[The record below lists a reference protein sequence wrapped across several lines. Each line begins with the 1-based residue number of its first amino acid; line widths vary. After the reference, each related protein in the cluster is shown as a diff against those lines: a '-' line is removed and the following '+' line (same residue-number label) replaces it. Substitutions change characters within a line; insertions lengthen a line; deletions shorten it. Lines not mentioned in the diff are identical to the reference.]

1 MIYLAAPY
9 SHPDPAVREERYR
22 QTCWH
27 AVRLMRE
34 GRLVYSPIVHSHPL
48 AQLGLPGDWPFWAE
62 HNREMLG
69 ASSRLVVLALDGW
82 QESQGVAAEV
92 EIARGLDLPIQVE
105 GPAGVVRA

>member
-62 HNREMLG
+62 HNREMLN

-92 EIARGLDLPIQVE
+92 EIARELDLPIQIE
-105 GPAGVVRA
+105 APAGVACG